1 MIVGLAAGAFN
12 VLTPPRLTKELLFAV
27 FLPGL
32 VFEAAYNIHVSELRR
47 TWRTVST
54 LAVPGVIVAIVP
66 TGGAI
71 AWLLGVSP
79 RLTTLVEAESLFND
93 GTAIVALTLI
103 LAFVSGEST
112 SVASLAGD
120 SCWPS
125 SEGRWSAVSC
135 RTSSFA

>member
-1 MIVGLAAGAFN
+1 VEHSLIALSKLQTVVGIAISRTRIPYTVALVIVGLAAGAFN

-79 RLTTLVEAESLFND
+79 RLTTLVEA
-93 GTAIVALTLI
+93 GAC
-103 LAFVSGEST
+103 ST
-112 SVASLAGD
+112 TVRR
-120 SCWPS
+120 S
-125 SEGRWSAVSC
+125 SR
-135 RTSSFA
+135 

>member
-1 MIVGLAAGAFN
+1 MEHSLIALSKLQTVVGIAISRTRIPYTVALVIVGLAAGAFN

-79 RLTTLVEAESLFND
+79 RLTTLVEA
-93 GTAIVALTLI
+93 GAC
-103 LAFVSGEST
+103 ST
-112 SVASLAGD
+112 TVRR
-120 SCWPS
+120 S
-125 SEGRWSAVSC
+125 SR
-135 RTSSFA
+135 

>member
-1 MIVGLAAGAFN
+1 MEHSLIALSKLQTVVGIAISRTRIPYTVALVIVGLAAGAFN
-12 VLTPPRLTKELLFAV
+12 VLTPPRLTKEMLFAV

-79 RLTTLVEAESLFND
+79 RLTTLVEA
-93 GTAIVALTLI
+93 GAC
-103 LAFVSGEST
+103 ST
-112 SVASLAGD
+112 TVRR
-120 SCWPS
+120 S
-125 SEGRWSAVSC
+125 SR
-135 RTSSFA
+135 

>member
-1 MIVGLAAGAFN
+1 VEHSLIALSKLQTVVGIAISRTRIPYTVALVIVGLAAGAFN

-79 RLTTLVEAESLFND
+79 RLTALVEA
-93 GTAIVALTLI
+93 GAC
-103 LAFVSGEST
+103 ST
-112 SVASLAGD
+112 TVRR
-120 SCWPS
+120 S
-125 SEGRWSAVSC
+125 SR
-135 RTSSFA
+135 

>member
-1 MIVGLAAGAFN
+1 MEHSLIALSKLQTVVGLAFN

-54 LAVPGVIVAIVP
+54 LAVPGVIVAIVL

-79 RLTTLVEAESLFND
+79 RLTTLVEA
-93 GTAIVALTLI
+93 GAC
-103 LAFVSGEST
+103 ST
-112 SVASLAGD
+112 TVRR
-120 SCWPS
+120 S
-125 SEGRWSAVSC
+125 SR
-135 RTSSFA
+135 